1 MIIIIAKKIL
11 NWQPKIDRKI
21 GLQKTFDYFRTLSAE
36 ELQKEEHKDFSKY
49 IY

>member
-1 MIIIIAKKIL
+1 KIL
-11 NWQPKIDRKI
+11 NWEAKTDRKT
-21 GLQKTFDYFRTLSAE
+21 GLQKTFDYFKTLSTE